1 MSSQPPVSL
10 DSLIDNAADAM
21 EIELSNTPD
30 TPAPEAAPAS
40 PPPTPTA
47 APEPPA
53 PPVQVQTPPTPTV
66 AQPDQ
71 GTPAAA
77 PSDYETLKAEI
88 AALKATL
95 QAPPTAPVVPETP
108 AEPPPTPQELVELDT
123 IISGLSQSF
132 NQVEAKIAQESANR
146 AQWANHLHML
156 HARLVDSFDDPAV
169 DAAAIRRDIKQAE
182 QNLGKFDAFLTTM
195 AQDRVAIVQN
205 FRVQQTLR
213 DSTERIL
220 KLTAAQER
228 ASQAENERQMSSEAT
243 NWRTAKWEPAKKAA
257 EAKIPEALRGRFD
270 AYVERLG
277 KAHVHSRGED
287 GRFSNSISDPTAFVN
302 GLVEDFLAVAREGAQ
317 SYVAAKTAEIP
328 ASPANGKAGTPA
340 PPSANGR
347 RPQTQAEFD
356 AEIDQQWDSV
366 SL

>member
-10 DSLIDNAADAM
+10 ESLIDNATEAM
-21 EIELSNTPD
+21 EIELSNAPD
-30 TPAPEAAPAS
+30 TPTPATD
-40 PPPTPTA
+40 PAPPTPTV

-53 PPVQVQTPPTPTV
+53 PPVQAQTPPAPTV
-66 AQPDQ
+66 AQPEQ
-71 GTPAAA
+71 GTPAAP

-95 QAPPTAPVVPETP
+95 QAPPPAPAVPETP

-132 NQVEAKIAQESANR
+132 VQVEQQIAGAETQK
-146 AQWANHLHML
+146 AQWANHLATL
-156 HARLVDSFDDPAV
+156 QAKLEDSFDDPAV
-169 DAAAIRRDIKQAE
+169 DAAALRRDIRAAKAAIGQYDQFVSAKAQE
-182 QNLGKFDAFLTTM
+182 RASLIQNY
-195 AQDRVAIVQN
+195 
-205 FRVQQTLR
+205 RVQQTLR

-228 ASQAENERQMSSEAT
+228 ATQAENERQMSSEAT
-243 NWRTAKWEPAKKAA
+243 NWRTSKWEPAKKAA

-287 GRFSNSISDPTAFVN
+287 GRFTNSISDPVAFVN

-317 SYVAAKTAEIP
+317 SYTVQKTAEIP
-328 ASPANGKAGTPA
+328 ASPANGKAGTPT
-340 PPSANGR
+340 PPSASN
-347 RPQTQAEFD
+347 RPKTEAEFD
-356 AEIDQQWDSV
+356 AHMDQQWE
-366 SL
+366 SLSL

>member
-1 MSSQPPVSL
+1 MSTQPPVSL
-10 DSLIDNAADAM
+10 ESLIDNAADAM
-21 EIELSNTPD
+21 EVELSNAPD
-30 TPAPEAAPAS
+30 TPTPEPT

-53 PPVQVQTPPTPTV
+53 APVQAQTPPTPTV
-66 AQPDQ
+66 AQPEQ
-71 GTPAAA
+71 GTPAAPQT
-77 PSDYETLKAEI
+77 PSEI
-88 AALKATL
+88 EALKAQL
-95 QAPPTAPVVPETP
+95 AEMRAAIEAAKAPPVPETP

-132 NQVEAKIAQESANR
+132 VQVEQQLAGANAQK
-146 AQWANHLHML
+146 AQWVNHLASL
-156 HARLVDSFDDPAV
+156 QSKLEDSFDDPAV
-169 DAAAIRRDIKQAE
+169 DAAALRRDIRAAKAAVGQYD
-182 QNLGKFDAFLTTM
+182 QFM
-195 AQDRVAIVQN
+195 ASKAQERASLVQN
-205 FRVQQTLR
+205 YRVQQTLR

-228 ASQAENERQMSSEAT
+228 ATQAENERQMTSEAT

-287 GRFSNSISDPTAFVN
+287 GRFTNAIADPVAFVN

-317 SYVAAKTAEIP
+317 SYTVQKTAEIP
-328 ASPANGKAGTPA
+328 ASPANGKASTPA
-340 PPSANGR
+340 PPSANN
-347 RPQTQAEFD
+347 RPKTESEFD
-356 AEIDQQWDSV
+356 ALMDQQWE
-366 SL
+366 SLSL